1 MRVVVL
7 VRVFWE
13 EGTSVEKFTSI
24 KLAHGHIF
32 GDILSITDGCER
44 VMATVGGATLRQA
57 VLGYIRKKAV
67 MVSLDDGL

>member
-13 EGTSVEKFTSI
+13 EGTSVEKFTYI
-24 KLAHGHIF
+24 KLAC

-44 VMATVGGATLRQA
+44 VMATVGGTTPRQA